1 MIQELESRTA
11 ALRAALERERER
23 ASRAERVADQCQA
36 ELIALRTRLQRIEA
50 EAATQHWAARHRQ
63 AEVAAWGMAAR
74 IELLAWRT
82 GNPVTRALRALRRA
96 Y

>member
-1 MIQELESRTA
+1 M
-11 ALRAALERERER
+11 RAKGVHVEVGVG
-23 ASRAERVADQCQA
+23 VAGH
-36 ELIALRTRLQRIEA
+36 E
-50 EAATQHWAARHRQ
+50 QHWAARHRQ